1 MGGVRTPHLMSAAGE
16 DIRIELRGLEAVGPH
31 GVTAEEREAGCR
43 IALDISLTVSGSAA
57 VTTDELEDTVD
68 YGAVAR
74 LAVELVEGRSCHTIE
89 RLAALI
95 ADEIT
100 ARFPVAA
107 IEVRVA
113 KPQVPMAQTIDEVAV
128 TVRRGPGLRS

>member
-1 MGGVRTPHLMSAAGE
+1 MSAAGE

-43 IALDISLTVSGSAA
+43 IALDITLTVSDSAA
-57 VTTDELEDTVD
+57 VTTDELVDTVD

-95 ADEIT
+95 ADEIE
-100 ARFPVAA
+100 ARFDVAA

-128 TVRRGPGLRS
+128 TIRREGAANGL